1 VVQNKPVI
9 INNNYNRNNVA
20 LNNPVKNILQNN
32 KVNKYQP
39 PIIQKNVP
47 QQKVYIN
54 RPISS
59 KVDQKILA
67 ANNQIKKMP
76 EPKVV
81 GNQIKVSEKII
92 KNNNPAK
99 NYVQNN
105 PIKNNK
111 YDVGRGGYNNGPRI
125 VNIKK

>member
-1 VVQNKPVI
+1 M
-9 INNNYNRNNVA
+9 NNNYNRNNVA

-47 QQKVYIN
+47 QQKVLIN

-67 ANNQIKKMP
+67 ANHQMKKMP
-76 EPKVV
+76 EPKVI
-81 GNQIKVSEKII
+81 GNQIKVSEKIM
-92 KNNNPAK
+92 KNNYAAK
-99 NYVQNN
+99 NYGHNN
-105 PIKNNK
+105 AIKNNK